1 MTRFSTGAY
10 GLMRETPG
18 GALSRGSKPSSERV
32 GMLEAVAGYL
42 STTR

>member
-1 MTRFSTGAY
+1 MTRSCTGAH
-10 GLMRETPG
+10 GLVRETPG
-18 GALSRGSKPSSERV
+18 GALSRGSKPSRERV